1 MIERYPVILYIG
13 GAVLGWA
20 SGEMLTGDPQLSFL
34 EPYGLGINLLCV
46 ALIPGAAWLLNRRAG
61 GGRGEG
67 GREDT

>member
-1 MIERYPVILYIG
+1 
-13 GAVLGWA
+13 
-20 SGEMLTGDPQLSFL
+20 MLTGDPHLSFL